1 MKKEEIN
8 KFMRQLDD
16 LLPVLIENFHILRI
30 PKGFKEKITT
40 QQYRVL
46 NILTKKRKCMIGELS
61 QYCNVARSTMT
72 ELIDRM
78 VNKNLVK
85 RLKDV
90 KDNRRIIISLTNI
103 GGELVS
109 KINSERR
116 KRVKNILKKLGKSR
130 RDSFINA
137 LKEMFKIANEQEILK
152 GGLK

>member
-16 LLPVLIENFHILRI
+16 LLLVLIDKFHIPRI
-30 PKGFKEKITT
+30 PKGFKDKITT

-46 NILTKKRKCMIGELS
+46 NILAKKRKCMIGELS

-90 KDNRRIIISLTNI
+90 KDNRRVIISLTNI

-116 KRVKNILKKLGKSR
+116 KRVKNILNKLSKSR

-137 LKEMFKIANEQEILK
+137 LKEMFKIANEQDILK